1 MIKMHEIMHDYT
13 IPIGPQHPTLKEPMC
28 LRISLDGNIIK
39 DVAIRMGYIHK
50 GIEKLLEG
58 KNPDS
63 ALYISQR
70 ICGICSAAHENAYC
84 RTIESILNFELDEK
98 VKMLRAMMMELERLH
113 SHILWL
119 GVIAHEIGYE
129 TLFMYFW
136 RERERVID
144 IFERITGGRVH
155 HNFNKIKTVRYDL
168 EYGSKKFILGRL
180 EQINK
185 KTLDYLKDIGSDR
198 VIKSRLKGVGVITKN
213 DAKKFCLIGPTARA
227 SGISCDIRKYDPPYG
242 VYKQFDFEEI
252 LENNGDSFDR
262 ALVRIKEVIES
273 TKIIRQILDKMP
285 DTKVPTFALTSMPDG
300 EGTGRV
306 EAPRGELFYFM
317 KIKGNKIERAKI
329 RTPTFGYLKIVE
341 KILLERRIGDIPV
354 IIASLD
360 PCFSCLERVLVAK
373 DGKTEALYEA
383 DFRRKYICTR

>member
-1 MIKMHEIMHDYT
+1 MHEIMHDYT

-28 LRISLDGNIIK
+28 FRVSLDGNIIK

-50 GIEKLLEG
+50 GVEKLLEG

-63 ALYISQR
+63 ALYVSQR

-84 RTIESILNFELDEK
+84 RTMESILRFEPEEK
-98 VKMLRAMMMELERLH
+98 VKLLRAIMMELERLH

-136 RERERVID
+136 RERERIID
-144 IFERITGGRVH
+144 IFEKMTGGRVH

-168 EYGSKKFILGRL
+168 EEGSKKFILERL
-180 EQINK
+180 DLISE
-185 KTLDYLKDIGSDR
+185 KTLEYLKEIRTDR
-198 VIKSRLKGVGVITKN
+198 VIKSRLKDVGVICKG

-227 SGISCDIRKYDPPYG
+227 SGVSCDIRKYDPPYG
-242 VYKQFDFEEI
+242 VYKKFDFEEI

-262 ALVRIKEVIES
+262 TLVRIREVIES
-273 TKIIRQILDKMP
+273 TKIIRQALKMMP
-285 DTKVPTFALTSMPDG
+285 NTKIPPFTFTSIPDG

-306 EAPRGELFYFM
+306 EAPRGELFYYIKM
-317 KIKGNKIERAKI
+317 KDNKIERAKM
-329 RTPTFGYLKIVE
+329 RTPTFGYMKIAE
-341 KILLERRIGDIPV
+341 KILLEREIGDIPV
-354 IIASLD
+354 IVGSLD

-373 DGKTEALYEA
+373 NGKTEAFSESA
-383 DFRRKYICTR
+383 FRRKYICTK